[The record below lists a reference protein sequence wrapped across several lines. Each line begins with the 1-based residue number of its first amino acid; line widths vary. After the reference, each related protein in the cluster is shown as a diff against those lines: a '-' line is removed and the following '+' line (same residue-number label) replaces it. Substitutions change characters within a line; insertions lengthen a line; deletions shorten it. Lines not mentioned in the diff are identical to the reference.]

1 MALFIRDNY
10 AQFSRI
16 TLADKDKMIMTIQNN
31 KNKNNNK
38 I

>member
-10 AQFSRI
+10 SQFSRI
-16 TLADKDKMIMTIQNN
+16 TLAGKDKMIMTIQNN